1 MTPPPNTPPPTS
13 SAPPPPPPV
22 KSAQSTPKPA
32 VSVPVMSVKP
42 AEFTAPR
49 IVITGVEGVGKT
61 SIVAY
66 APGASIIEAGNE
78 TGYSTLAG
86 VGRVPQIPSAAVT
99 KWEEFTALLD
109 SLIDAPPRLLGVD
122 AMGGLERMCH
132 EFVCKRD
139 FNGDWSDQGFA
150 SFQKGYDMAVTDW
163 LLMLSKLDRL
173 RNLGTTIII
182 LAHCKVK
189 PFKNPEGPDF
199 DRYVADVH
207 EKTWAATHRWAD
219 AALFMKFETITD
231 SDKKKRVR
239 GIGTDTRILYTSRT
253 DARDAKNRY
262 GMPSEIEMPN
272 DPAQMFNAIWQYINP
287 NKES

>member
-1 MTPPPNTPPPTS
+1 MTPPTTPPPPTL
-13 SAPPPPPPV
+13 SAPPPPP
-22 KSAQSTPKPA
+22 KGTQSTPKAA
-32 VSVPVMSVKP
+32 VNVPVMSVKP

-66 APGASIIEAGNE
+66 APDASIIMVGNE

-86 VGRVPQIPSAAVT
+86 VNRVPQIPSAAVT
-99 KWEEFTALLD
+99 TWDEFNALLD
-109 SLIDAPPRLLGVD
+109 ALVDSPPNVLGIDAI
-122 AMGGLERMCH
+122 GGLERMCH
-132 EFVCKRD
+132 EYVCKNN
-139 FNGDWSDQGFA
+139 FSGDWSDKGFA
-150 SFQKGYDMAVTDW
+150 SYAKGFDMAVTDW

-173 RNLGTTIII
+173 HKLGTTIII

-199 DRYVADVH
+199 DRYVADIH

-219 AALFMKFETITD
+219 AALFMKFETIVD
-231 SDKKKRVR
+231 SDKNKRVR
-239 GIGTDTRILYTSRT
+239 GIGTDTRILYTTRT

-262 GMPSEIEMPN
+262 GMPPEIEMPN
-272 DPAQMFNAIWQYINP
+272 DPSQMFNTIWHHIQP

>member
-1 MTPPPNTPPPTS
+1 MTPPPNAPPPTS
-13 SAPPPPPPV
+13 LVPPPPPV
-22 KSAQSTPKPA
+22 KSAQSAPKPA
-32 VSVPVMSVKP
+32 VSVPVMSMKP

-86 VGRVPQIPSAAVT
+86 VGRVPQIPSAHVST
-99 KWEEFTALLD
+99 WEEFTALLD
-109 SLIDAPPRLLGVD
+109 SLIDAPPRLLGFD
-122 AMGGLERMCH
+122 AMSGLERMCH

-139 FNGDWSDQGFA
+139 FNGDWSDKGFA

-173 RNLGTTIII
+173 HKLGTTIII

-231 SDKKKRVR
+231 SDKNKRVR

-262 GMPSEIEMPN
+262 GMPSEIEMPG
-272 DPAQMFNAIWQYINP
+272 DPAQMFNAIWQYIQP

>member
-1 MTPPPNTPPPTS
+1 MTRPTAPPPPTS
-13 SAPPPPPPV
+13 SAPPPPPS
-22 KSAQSTPKPA
+22 KGAQSTPKPA
-32 VSVPVMSVKP
+32 VNVPVMSVKP

-66 APGASIIEAGNE
+66 APDAAIIMAGNE

-99 KWEEFTALLD
+99 TWEELNALLD
-109 SLIDAPPRLLGVD
+109 SLAESPPNVLGLD

-139 FNGDWSDQGFA
+139 YKNEWGETGFT
-150 SFQKGYDMAVTDW
+150 SFQRGYDASITDW

-173 RNLGTTIII
+173 HKLGTTIII

-219 AALFMKFETITD
+219 AALFMKFETIVD
-231 SDKKKRVR
+231 SDKNKRVR
-239 GIGTDTRILYTSRT
+239 GIGTDTRILYTTRT

-262 GMPSEIEMPN
+262 GMPPEIEMPN
-272 DPAQMFNAIWQYINP
+272 DPSQMFNTIWSYIQP

>member
-1 MTPPPNTPPPTS
+1 MTPPPNAPPPTS
-13 SAPPPPPPV
+13 SAPPAPPPV

-99 KWEEFTALLD
+99 TWEEFTALLD

-139 FNGDWSDQGFA
+139 FNGDWSDKGFA
-150 SFQKGYDMAVTDW
+150 SYAKGFDMAVTDW

-173 RNLGTTIII
+173 HKLGTTIII

-231 SDKKKRVR
+231 SDKNKRVR

-262 GMPSEIEMPN
+262 GMPPEIEMPG
-272 DPAQMFNAIWQYINP
+272 DPAQMFDTIWQYIQP

>member
-1 MTPPPNTPPPTS
+1 MTPPTAPPPPTS
-13 SAPPPPPPV
+13 SAPPPPP
-22 KSAQSTPKPA
+22 SRAAQSTPKPA
-32 VSVPVMSVKP
+32 VSAPVMSVKP

-49 IVITGVEGVGKT
+49 IVLIGVEGVGKT
-61 SIVAY
+61 STVAY
-66 APGASIIEAGNE
+66 APGASIIMAGNE
-78 TGYSTLAG
+78 TGYATLAG
-86 VGRVPQIPSAAVT
+86 VSRAPQIPSAAVT
-99 KWEEFTALLD
+99 TWEEFNALLD
-109 SLIDAPPRLLGVD
+109 SLAEAPPSILGID

-132 EFVCKRD
+132 EFVCNRNFK
-139 FNGDWSDQGFA
+139 GEWGETGFA
-150 SFQKGYDMAVTDW
+150 SYAKGYDMAVTDW

-173 RNLGTTIII
+173 HKLGTMIIM

-231 SDKKKRVR
+231 SDKNKRVR
-239 GIGTDTRILYTSRT
+239 GIGGDTRMLYTTRT

-262 GMPSEIEMPN
+262 GMPPEIEMPN
-272 DPAQMFNAIWQYINP
+272 DPSQMFSTILQYIQP
-287 NKES
+287 IKES